1 LILSN
6 RQYRNDTIW
15 EPETEVGVED
25 QEQRERVGKASG
37 LSGSGSDVDDFLPLH
52 PFELRILL
60 VLAERPA
67 HGYPIIKAIEDKDGT
82 WKRVLPA
89 NLYRRLRDMLARGLV
104 REVEGVADGPEDE
117 RQRRVFALTELG
129 RRVAL
134 AETRRLEALVADAK
148 AALRET

>member
-1 LILSN
+1 
-6 RQYRNDTIW
+6 
-15 EPETEVGVED
+15 VE
-25 QEQRERVGKASG
+25 
-37 LSGSGSDVDDFLPLH
+37 DFLPLH

-60 VLAERPA
+60 VLAEGPA
-67 HGYPIIKAIEDKDGT
+67 HGYPIIKAIEEKDGT

-104 REVEGVADGPEDE
+104 REVDGAPAGAEDD
-117 RQRRVFALTELG
+117 RQRRVFALTETG